1 MITNNEIDIVK
12 RNLKNKADS
21 TFDEIWMLKIN
32 RRYRNHFTMNN
43 GKKINGNIEYVILEF
58 FNDDD
63 NTIKSYLEDPTLVSL
78 PDGFKINDIKNVD
91 KFVNA
96 LINTLTDDS
105 EEGYYFKKIDK
116 IDEVYF
122 SDSD

>member
-78 PDGFKINDIKNVD
+78 PDGFKINDIVVK
-91 KFVNA
+91 
-96 LINTLTDDS
+96 INSLNSISFSYSSNIDS
-105 EEGYYFKKIDK
+105 VRLVIIG
-116 IDEVYF
+116 
-122 SDSD
+122 